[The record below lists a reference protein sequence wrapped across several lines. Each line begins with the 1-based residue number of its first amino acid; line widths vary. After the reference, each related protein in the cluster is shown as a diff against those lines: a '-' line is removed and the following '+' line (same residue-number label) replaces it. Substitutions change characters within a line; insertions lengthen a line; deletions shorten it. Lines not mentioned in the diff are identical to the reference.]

1 MHTADCPPVS
11 HPPQRVQPIIV
22 NSQAEGQHAHSNH
35 SLATTGEHMQPI
47 QGTPL
52 EHLVMTRADWHPPG
66 WHPPGA
72 AEGRRDAGSQ
82 SLVPW
87 RQVKAV
93 NAHPHPPPGE
103 RKPKARGAAAGRSVI
118 LARQGPRQLGGGRPA
133 RSPRGLPGPAR
144 PGAPQRGW
152 EPARTGAPEAARR
165 PPDRRG
171 GNSATGALRP
181 PAPSLRPWRRYLSPW
196 VLLGLVALRL
206 GRAPLGPQPAQQAAR
221 ALDAAA
227 RDWQRPRTGP
237 NPPGSA
243 RRGPAP
249 AGRRTRRP

>member
-52 EHLVMTRADWHPPG
+52 EHLVMARAD

-72 AEGRRDAGSQ
+72 AEGRREAGSQ
-82 SLVPW
+82 ALVPW

-103 RKPKARGAAAGRSVI
+103 RKPKARAQRRGAPLSS
-118 LARQGPRQLGGGRPA
+118 PA
-133 RSPRGLPGPAR
+133 RGPAR
-144 PGAPQRGW
+144 LRSGAGNPRVPGPPRRRGG
-152 EPARTGAPEAARR
+152 PRPAARQ
-165 PPDRRG
+165 G
-171 GNSATGALRP
+171 GNSATGARRP
-181 PAPSLRPWRRYLSPW
+181 PTPPLRPWGRYLSPW
-196 VLLGLVALRL
+196 VLLGLVSCRL
-206 GRAPLGPQPAQQAAR
+206 GRAPLGPRPPAQQAVR